1 MSKHLENPI
10 EDNNIVFKKELILHE
25 KKKKILSKIHG
36 FKWSILYNFLKL
48 CCSSIIILKIIII
61 LVPYFVCP

>member
-10 EDNNIVFKKELILHE
+10 EDNNIVFKKELILNE

-36 FKWSILYNFLKL
+36 FKWSILYNF
-48 CCSSIIILKIIII
+48 
-61 LVPYFVCP
+61 